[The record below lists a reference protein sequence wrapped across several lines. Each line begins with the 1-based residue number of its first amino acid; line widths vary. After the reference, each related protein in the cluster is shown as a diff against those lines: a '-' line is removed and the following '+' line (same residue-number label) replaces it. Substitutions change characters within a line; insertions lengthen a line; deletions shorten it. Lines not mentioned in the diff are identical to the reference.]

1 MPTPTP
7 DLPGRWTATWA
18 RIAIC
23 VLLLTI
29 GLQTDT
35 TNAHAAIA
43 APAAAP
49 RAGAAGEFTLT
60 AAEITIDGLRIEG
73 TGSAPDDNRQRTTL
87 RLSALQALARQL
99 AIQAPAPAGRL
110 AITCPADCLIAGR
123 PARLYVLELT
133 ATPVVAGIPTVPITL
148 SPTFPLPPPA
158 ALGILQLPRL
168 TFRDLR
174 ARLVLVTSD
183 LVATPATR
191 VDLLA
196 HG

>member
-1 MPTPTP
+1 VPTPTL
-7 DLPGRWTATWA
+7 DLSGRWTATWA
-18 RIAIC
+18 RIAVC
-23 VLLLTI
+23 VLLVAV
-29 GLQTDT
+29 GLQAHT
-35 TNAHAAIA
+35 TRSDASD
-43 APAAAP
+43 AAAP
-49 RAGAAGEFTLT
+49 RPAVAGEFTLT
-60 AAEITIDGLRIEG
+60 ADEITIDGLRIEG
-73 TGSAPDDNRQRTTL
+73 TGAAPSDDRQRTTL
-87 RLSALQALARQL
+87 LLTARQALATQL
-99 AIQAPAPAGRL
+99 AVQAQAPAGRL
-110 AITCPADCLIAGR
+110 VITCPADCLIAGR

-158 ALGILQLPRL
+158 ALGILELPRL

-196 HG
+196 RG

>member
-1 MPTPTP
+1 VPTPTP
-7 DLPGRWTATWA
+7 DLPRRWTATWA

-23 VLLLTI
+23 VLLLVV
-29 GLQTDT
+29 GLPTDT
-35 TNAHAAIA
+35 ATATA

-49 RAGAAGEFTLT
+49 ASAGEFTLST
-60 AAEITIDGLRIEG
+60 AEITIDGLRIEG
-73 TGSAPDDNRQRTTL
+73 TGPAPGDPQQRTTL
-87 RLSALQALARQL
+87 RLSALRALARQL
-99 AIQAPAPAGRL
+99 AVQAPAPTGRL
-110 AITCPADCLIAGR
+110 AITCPADCLIVGR

-148 SPTFPLPPPA
+148 SPTFPLPPPE

-174 ARLVLVTSD
+174 ARLTLVTSD

-191 VDLLA
+191 IDLLPR
-196 HG
+196 G

>member
-1 MPTPTP
+1 M
-7 DLPGRWTATWA
+7 AWA
-18 RIAIC
+18 RIVVS
-23 VLLLTI
+23 VLLVAV

-35 TNAHAAIA
+35 AIA
-43 APAAAP
+43 AAAP
-49 RAGAAGEFTLT
+49 RPAAGEFTLT

-73 TGSAPDDNRQRTTL
+73 TGPAPGDDRQRTTL
-87 RLSALQALARQL
+87 RLSALQALATQL
-99 AIQAPAPAGRL
+99 AVQAPAASPGRRV

-174 ARLVLVTSD
+174 ARLVLITSD

-196 HG
+196 RG